1 MERRLVGVDA
11 STAGQIEGHSETS
24 VAVPV
29 VELSSNIEAIYRSD
43 LHRLVGLAEWIVGSR
58 MVAEEI
64 VHDSFARIV
73 ERPPRLADPTALSA
87 YVRSA
92 VVNACRSK
100 VRRAVLERKHAKA
113 SPDAHLDPDR
123 PNEHI
128 RRAIRE
134 LPMRQR
140 QVVVLRF
147 YEDLTVDQIASTL
160 NISSG
165 SVKTHLHRAMQRLGT
180 LLDER
185 TEP

>member
-1 MERRLVGVDA
+1 MAERLVGVEA
-11 STAGQIEGHSETS
+11 SRAADPEISIVGSNGSIAREVE
-24 VAVPV
+24 AV
-29 VELSSNIEAIYRSD
+29 YRQD
-43 LHRLVGLAEWIVGSR
+43 LRRLVGLAEWIVGSQ
-58 MVAEEI
+58 MLAEEI
-64 VHDSFARIV
+64 VHDAFARVV
-73 ERPPRLADPTALSA
+73 ERPPRLRDVDALAA

-92 VVNACRSK
+92 VVNRCRSN
-100 VRRAVLERKHAKA
+100 VRRVVLERKHLRKDRP
-113 SPDAHLDPDR
+113 SHVDPER

-128 RRAIRE
+128 RRAITE

-147 YEDLTVDQIASTL
+147 YEDLTIDQIASTL
-160 NISSG
+160 NIGSG